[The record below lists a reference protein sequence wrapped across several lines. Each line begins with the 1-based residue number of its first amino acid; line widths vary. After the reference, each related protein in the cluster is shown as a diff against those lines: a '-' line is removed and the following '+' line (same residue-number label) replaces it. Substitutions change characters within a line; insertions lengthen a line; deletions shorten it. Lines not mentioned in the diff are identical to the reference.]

1 MQNILKVF
9 KDLGQQVD
17 QAWRR
22 KNYNKNFFPQIA
34 YDALSLSK
42 LNTKITFSEIIELG
56 LHSDPAINQ
65 WQENSPFGDL
75 QLIPYRDNNFYI
87 EILVWKNGSTSI
99 HDHGFSGAFMVLD
112 GKSINA
118 RYTFDVQQEIN
129 TNFKIG
135 ELQGQSFEFLQPGD
149 LREIHAGRALIHA
162 VYHLQ
167 EPTVSIVIRTYQDDW
182 VMPQLEYR
190 GNRIAVNQKLNNEF
204 LNKIRTL
211 KVLQSVD
218 HNLFLSMAKT
228 HIVDANIDEKY
239 WLWRS
244 FFASLDTPDFISAT
258 LADAE
263 MFIIDV
269 LRKEERI
276 QNLLNLKATIADIHF
291 KYFIDLI
298 INIPDWKNINT
309 LLRTH
314 DEGYLDQFFAAI
326 LNMLKHRFN
335 FSFKL
340 SNAELVNSLRDA
352 SVKDIFMQYSNI
364 LDIKNPFKQILL
376 DLG

>member
-17 QAWRR
+17 QQWRS
-22 KNYNKNFFPQIA
+22 KNYNKKFFPQIA
-34 YDALSLSK
+34 HDALSLSK
-42 LNTKITFSEIIELG
+42 LNTKITFSEIIALG
-56 LHSDPAINQ
+56 LHGDPSINQ

-118 RYTFDVQQEIN
+118 RYTFDVQEEIN

-135 ELQGQSFEFLQPGD
+135 QLHGEQFELLHPGD
-149 LREIHAGRALIHA
+149 VREIQAGRALIHA

-167 EPTVSIVIRTYQDDW
+167 EPTVSIVVRTYQDDW

-190 GNRIAVNQKLNNEF
+190 GNRIAVHQKLNNEF

-211 KVLQSVD
+211 RVLQTLD
-218 HNLFLSMAKT
+218 HNLFLNMAKA
-228 HIVDANIDEKY
+228 HIIDANVDEKY

-258 LADAE
+258 LSDTE

-276 QNLLNLKATIADIHF
+276 QSLLNLKRTITDIHF

-298 INIPDWKNINT
+298 INIPEWKTIST

-314 DEGYLDQFFAAI
+314 DDGYLNQFFVAI
-326 LNMLKHRFN
+326 LNVLKHRFN
-335 FSFKL
+335 FDFKL
-340 SNAELVNSLRDA
+340 PNAELSNSLRDA
-352 SVKDIFMQYSNI
+352 SIKHIFMQYSNI
-364 LDIKNPFKQILL
+364 LEIKNPFKQILL
-376 DLG
+376 ELG

>member
-1 MQNILKVF
+1 MQNILNVF
-9 KDLGQQVD
+9 KELGANVD
-17 QAWRR
+17 RKWRN
-22 KNYNKNFFPQIA
+22 KNYNKTFFPEIA
-34 YDALSLSK
+34 HNALIASK
-42 LNTKITFSEIIELG
+42 LNTKINFQEIIALG
-56 LHSDPAINQ
+56 LHGDPAINQ

-99 HDHGFSGAFMVLD
+99 HDHGFSGAFMVLE

-118 RYTFDVQQEIN
+118 RYKFDVQEEIN

-135 ELQGQSFEFLQPGD
+135 QLHGEEFEFLHPGD
-149 LREIHAGRALIHA
+149 VREIQAGRALIHA

-167 EPTVSIVIRTYQDDW
+167 EPTVSIVVRTYQDDW

-190 GNRIAVNQKLNNEF
+190 GNRIAVHQKLNNNF

-211 KVLQSVD
+211 RVLQSVD
-218 HNLFLSMAKT
+218 HNLFLNTAKA
-228 HIVDANIDEKY
+228 HIVDANVDEKY

-244 FFASLDTPDFISAT
+244 FFASIDTQDFISAT
-258 LADAE
+258 LSDTE

-276 QNLLNLKATIADIHF
+276 QSLLNLKRTITDIHF

-298 INIPDWKNINT
+298 INIPEWKNIST

-314 DEGYLDQFFAAI
+314 DDGYLNQFFVAI
-326 LNMLKHRFN
+326 LNVLKHRFN
-335 FSFKL
+335 FDFKL
-340 SNAELVNSLRDA
+340 PNAELSNSLRDA
-352 SVKDIFMQYSNI
+352 SIKHIFMQYSNI
-364 LDIKNPFKQILL
+364 LEIKNPFKQILL
-376 DLG
+376 ELG